1 MGSSESKNQEEK
13 DEITFEDEDV
23 SESDDFSI
31 LLETHLTRLISY
43 AASSDVALQRKVAE
57 KLANEA
63 VNPKR

>member
-1 MGSSESKNQEEK
+1 MGSSESKNEEK
-13 DEITFEDEDV
+13 DEITFEDEDAK
-23 SESDDFSI
+23 ESDDFSE

-43 AASSDVALQRKVAE
+43 ARSSDVTLQRKVAE